1 MKIFFVTFL
10 FLLANLSAQ
19 ISSLDIENIKK
30 EQLDL
35 IKEEMKDVADTAE
48 DDAIKESFDEVTV
61 VPPLDEKKTSE
72 YFGYDYFKNDI
83 TFVDNMPPPSDFR
96 LGPGDEI
103 IISMWGDI
111 TTRGSYT
118 LNNEGNI
125 FYDTVG
131 FINLSGMTVSQAKE
145 KIISK
150 LSKIYSTLSNSS
162 PLTQLDVELGKVL
175 SMNIYFSG
183 EVSNP
188 GLHLIHPFSDLFVA
202 LITAGGVA
210 DSGSLRNIEI
220 IRNNKVIETIDLYSF
235 FIDGKSNFS
244 KLKLVDGDVI
254 HVPVVKKRV
263 EINGSILKPKKYE
276 LLPNEFLE
284 DLINFAGGLTPD
296 ASSLIVLDRT
306 IPFDERFS
314 DDNAVTSMNIN
325 HKNSS
330 NIVLKNADIINIKSI
345 GLVESKVKV
354 YGKVKNPGE
363 YSATNSSLKDILDY
377 AGGFND
383 PIFSKSINPNVLV
396 VRLDENEFYPKELK
410 VNYKDSA
417 NFIVRANDKI
427 FVYED
432 VNYNK
437 NFSYRIEGEVNK
449 PGRYPLQKGLTI
461 RQAISEANGLT
472 EMGNYNSIAIFQEF
486 SEIDSDGEIILTTLP
501 VASASLDFEIGAN
514 TIIKA
519 LPVENTVNVQGNVY
533 NPGLISYKK
542 GMTMYEAIEIAGGF
556 KPDSMIKNSYVTRA
570 DGEIDGANFFRGRGK
585 RIFPGDSI
593 FVPLNP
599 NPSDF
604 DITAFIADLSS
615 TLANIAA
622 ILIIVDKN

>member
-35 IKEEMKDVADTAE
+35 IKEEMKDVADTTE

-202 LITAGGVA
+202 LVTAGGVA

-235 FIDGKSNFS
+235 FIDGKSNFF

-417 NFIVRANDKI
+417 NFIVRANDQI

-437 NFSYRIEGEVNK
+437 NFSYKIEGEVNK

-472 EMGNYNSIAIFQEF
+472 EMGDYSSIAIFQEF
-486 SEIDSDGEIILTTLP
+486 SEIDSDGKIILTTLP

-519 LPVENTVNVQGNVY
+519 LSVENTVNVQGNVY

-556 KPDSMIKNSYVTRA
+556 KPDSMKKNSYVTRA
-570 DGEIDGANFFRGRGK
+570 DGEIDVANLFGGRAK
-585 RIFPGDSI
+585 RILPGDSI

-604 DITAFIADLSS
+604 DITAFIADFSS

-622 ILIIVDKN
+622 ILIIVDNN